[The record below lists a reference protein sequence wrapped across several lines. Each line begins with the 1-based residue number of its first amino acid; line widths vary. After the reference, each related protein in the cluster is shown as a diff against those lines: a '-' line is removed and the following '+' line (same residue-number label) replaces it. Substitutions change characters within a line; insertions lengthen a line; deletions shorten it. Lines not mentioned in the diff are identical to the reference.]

1 MSADASPE
9 RALLFDHAGALL
21 AFTARRLLIAGYTGR
36 DPAAV
41 EAHIAELEREGVPRP
56 ERVPWVFVANPELL
70 QTALPPTPVGDV
82 DCAVWAY
89 DDKSSGE
96 AEYALLIDR
105 DGVFVAIGSDHTD
118 RGLERASIERSKQLY
133 PRTLSAQAWRLDE
146 LLPRWDGLRL
156 RSWAVDGGERAP
168 YQDGTLA
175 QLIRPEA
182 LLDLAGASGE
192 PGTVVFSGTLP
203 VLGGRVRSASRFEA
217 ELSDADG
224 RALASLGYDVRLLPP
239 HSQPG

>member
-1 MSADASPE
+1 MSGDEGPE
-9 RALLFDHAGALL
+9 RALLFDHAGAPR

-41 EAHIAELEREGVPRP
+41 EAHLVELEREGVPRP
-56 ERVPWVFVANPELL
+56 ERTPWVFVANPQLL
-70 QTALPPTPVGDV
+70 QTGG
-82 DCAVWAY
+82 AVWAY
-89 DDKSSGE
+89 DDRSSGE

-105 DGVFVAIGSDHTD
+105 DGVFMAIGSDHTD

-133 PRTLSAQAWRLDE
+133 PRTLGAQVWSLDE
-146 LLPRWDGLRL
+146 LLPRWDSLRL
-156 RSWAVDGGERAP
+156 RSWTVDGEERAP
-168 YQDGTLA
+168 YQDGTFA

-182 LLDLAGASGE
+182 LLDLAGADGE

-203 VLGGRVRSASRFEA
+203 VLDGRVRSARRFEA
-217 ELSDADG
+217 ELTDADG
-224 RALASLGYDVRLLPP
+224 RTLASLGYDVRLLPP

>member
-1 MSADASPE
+1 MSADAGPE
-9 RALLFDHAGALL
+9 RALLFDHAGAPL

-56 ERVPWVFVANPELL
+56 ERVPWVFVANPQLL
-70 QTALPPTPVGDV
+70 QTSG
-82 DCAVWAY
+82 AVWAY
-89 DDKSSGE
+89 DDRSSGE
-96 AEYALLIDR
+96 AEYVLLIDR

-156 RSWAVDGGERAP
+156 RSWTVDGGERAP
-168 YQDGTLA
+168 YQDGALA

-203 VLGGRVRSASRFEA
+203 VLGGSVRAASRFET

-239 HSQPG
+239 HSQLG